1 MIAMM
6 VSIVNSQRDALLSQ
20 SGMNVWSGQVIQAL
34 NSDAVVS
41 SLAKELYGPGGPYFI
56 IPLSL
61 LIGIV
66 VTILHWLISRVC
78 TSPVTFPSVTDNPV
92 EMAKDWSSQ
101 G

>member
-41 SLAKELYGPGGPYFI
+41 SLAKELYGPGGPWKEASIYDYSLVDWKGTYF
-56 IPLSL
+56 L
-61 LIGIV
+61 
-66 VTILHWLISRVC
+66 
-78 TSPVTFPSVTDNPV
+78 F
-92 EMAKDWSSQ
+92 
-101 G
+101 